1 MAHDHL
7 LSSNDPE
14 VSLQMM
20 ECIDRDFSN
29 DDFDG
34 LMTKMMIIVFYIKK

>member
-14 VSLQMM
+14 VLFQMM
-20 ECIDRDFSN
+20 EDIDSEFSD

-34 LMTKMMIIVFYIKK
+34 LMTEMMIIVFT